1 MSDDEVKLTKSTPY
15 WILLFSFPIWW
26 LLWVIVCYARNY
38 EPFTGAGTAVLVA
51 SLWIGAAIIKA
62 LKTKRKYWNTGK
74 IVLAL
79 VYAAAIIF
87 IIFLAPR

>member
-1 MSDDEVKLTKSTPY
+1 MSDEEVKLTKSTPY

-26 LLWVIVCYARNY
+26 LLWFIICYIWENK
-38 EPFTGAGTAVLVA
+38 PFPFAGTAVLVI
-51 SLWIGAAIIKA
+51 SLWIGSALIKA

-79 VYAAAIIF
+79 VYAAAFIF
-87 IIFLAPR
+87 IYFLAPR